1 MKVQAHGLRIELPR
15 GWSGRVF
22 RRSSHI
28 ATLHAG
34 DFQLPLQDGEFGDRS
49 TSSMPPVASFLA
61 LTEYEPGSG
70 LEPGVGLFAARDIP
84 LPLDPAGFAANRLAH
99 QRPGQVGT
107 QHFFT
112 GSGRPFCLY
121 VVIAGPRAG
130 RRRQLLTLDHVLRSL
145 RIAKS
150 ERGAAR

>member
-1 MKVQAHGLRIELPR
+1 MRLTAHGLEIELPR

-22 RRSSHI
+22 RRSDHI

-34 DFQLPLQDGEFGDRS
+34 DFQLPLEDGEFGDRATS
-49 TSSMPPVASFLA
+49 TMPAPASFVA

-70 LEPGVGLFAARDIP
+70 LEPGVGLFAPRGLK
-84 LPLDPAGFAANRLAH
+84 LPLDPAAFSPRGMAH
-99 QRPGQVGT
+99 PKPGQAGM

-121 VVIAGPRAG
+121 VVVSGPRVH
-130 RRRQLLTLDHVLRSL
+130 RRRQLLTLDHVLGTLHISPR
-145 RIAKS
+145 
-150 ERGAAR
+150 

>member
-1 MKVQAHGLRIELPR
+1 MILQAHGLRIELPA

-22 RRSSHI
+22 RRSAHI

-34 DFQLPLQDGEFGDRS
+34 DFQLPMEDGEFGDQATS
-49 TSSMPPVASFLA
+49 TMPATASFLA

-70 LEPGVGLFAARDIP
+70 LSPGAGLFAARGVA
-84 LPLDPAGFAANRLAH
+84 LPLDPAAFSPRGLAH
-99 QRPGQVGT
+99 PKDGQVGM

-112 GSGRPFCLY
+112 SAHRPFCLY
-121 VVIAGPRAG
+121 VVIAGPRVH

-145 RIAKS
+145 KISRT
-150 ERGAAR
+150 G

>member
-1 MKVQAHGLRIELPR
+1 MKLTAHGLEIELPR

-22 RRSSHI
+22 RRSDRV

-34 DFQLPLQDGEFGDRS
+34 DFQLPLEDGEFGDRATS
-49 TSSMPPVASFLA
+49 TMPAPASFVA

-70 LEPGVGLFAARDIP
+70 LEPGVGLFAPRGFK
-84 LPLDPAGFAANRLAH
+84 LPLDPPAFSPRGLAH
-99 QRPGQVGT
+99 PRPGQAGM

-121 VVIAGPRAG
+121 VVVAGPRAQ
-130 RRRQLLTLDHVLRSL
+130 RRRQLLTLDHVLGSL
-145 RIAKS
+145 HISPK
-150 ERGAAR
+150 